1 MQAEAYDLVII
12 GGGPAGIVGA
22 ASASRLGKTV
32 ALVDGHHELGGAG
45 INTGTVPSKTLR
57 ETALA
62 LSGLRSR
69 DLYGV
74 DLSLRREATV
84 EDFLHHARAVK
95 VSANAMLSEL
105 LEASGSEVYAGYAAF
120 VDEHSVSVKSAFAND
135 PGDSAQ
141 AARPELLLRAERV
154 LIATG
159 SAPIR
164 PSLYPFGPG
173 VYDSDTILEL
183 PRLPHSIAIVGAGV
197 IGSEYACTFSTLG
210 AQVHVV
216 DGRDTLLPFLDGEI
230 STALAAAM
238 ERGGVTFHWH
248 ERTES
253 CTKDSGGNVTVTLS
267 SGKRLVVDAVLAA
280 AGRSGNTDALRLSAA
295 GISVGTHG
303 TIDVDEHFQTSVP
316 HIFAA
321 GDVVGP
327 PALAS
332 TSMRQAR
339 IAIARAFSETGK
351 ATAPRPLPYGVYTI
365 PEIGTIG
372 ETESA
377 LTKRGV
383 RYLVGRARYES
394 NFRGRIVGDAS
405 GFLKLLFDAGDRKL
419 LGVHVIGEQATELVH
434 LGMLAILSGLTADVI
449 SEACFNTP
457 TLGELYASAAFD
469 ALRNISA
476 N

>member
-1 MQAEAYDLVII
+1 MQEKAYDLVVI

-22 ASASRLGKTV
+22 ATASRLGKSV

-84 EDFLHHARAVK
+84 EDFLHHAREVK
-95 VSANAMLSEL
+95 VSANAMLSGL
-105 LEASGSEVYAGYAAF
+105 LEASGSEVYAGSAAF
-120 VDEHSVSVKSAFAND
+120 VDEHTVSVKSATPRENTAL
-135 PGDSAQ
+135 
-141 AARPELLLRAERV
+141 AAPPELLLRGARV

-164 PSLYPFGPG
+164 PPIYPFGPG

-183 PRLPHSIAIVGAGV
+183 TRLPRSIAIVGAGV

-210 AQVHVV
+210 TQVHVV
-216 DGRDTLLPFLDGEI
+216 DGREALLPFLDGEI
-230 STALAAAM
+230 STALEAAM

-253 CTKDSGGNVTVTLS
+253 CTKDSAGEVTLVLS
-267 SGKRLVVDAVLAA
+267 SGKQLVVEAVLAA
-280 AGRSGNTDALRLSAA
+280 AGRSGNVDTLCLSAA
-295 GISVGTHG
+295 GISAGAHG
-303 TIDVDEHFQTSVP
+303 TIEVDEHFQTSVP

-339 IAIARAFSETGK
+339 VAVARAFDEADK
-351 ATAPRPLPYGVYTI
+351 ATAPPPLPYGVYTI

-377 LTKRGV
+377 LTKRGAT
-383 RYLVGRARYES
+383 YLVGRARYES
-394 NFRGRIVGDAS
+394 NFRGRIVGDAG
-405 GFLKLLFDAGDRKL
+405 GFLKLLFDRADRKL

-434 LGMLAILSGLTADVI
+434 LGMLAMLAGLTADI
-449 SEACFNTP
+449 IAEACFNTP

-469 ALRNISA
+469 AIRNARAS
-476 N
+476 